1 MNLFKFLL
9 TGICVFILC
18 GLSAQENALWTRY
31 PAISPD
37 GKTIAFN
44 YKGDIYTVNV
54 EGGKATQLTTN
65 PAYDGWPVWS
75 PDSKTLAFASNRSGS
90 MDVYTVP
97 ATGGV
102 PTRLTWNSTGETP
115 ITFTPDGKKILY
127 RARIMPDANYTQFP
141 SGSQIYAVPVQ
152 GGRPEQFLTFDAND
166 IHFNKTGDKIIYHDY
181 KGYEDNWRKHHK
193 SSVTRDV
200 WIHDLKTGK
209 FTNITSKEVEDRS
222 PVFTTDEQGIYFL
235 SERFGDFNVCKLSLD
250 NPQQI
255 AQITHHSKHPVRFLS
270 RSNDG
275 TLCYF
280 FNGEIYTLKEG
291 QQPKKSKNKHHYR
304 PSRTSGNLQHDEKR
318 SP

>member
-1 MNLFKFLL
+1 MC
-9 TGICVFILC
+9 I
-18 GLSAQENALWTRY
+18 R
-31 PAISPD
+31 D
-37 GKTIAFN
+37 
-44 YKGDIYTVNV
+44 
-54 EGGKATQLTTN
+54 
-65 PAYDGWPVWS
+65 
-75 PDSKTLAFASNRSGS
+75 R
-90 MDVYTVP
+90 
-97 ATGGV
+97 
-102 PTRLTWNSTGETP
+102 
-115 ITFTPDGKKILY
+115 
-127 RARIMPDANYTQFP
+127 
-141 SGSQIYAVPVQ
+141 IYAVTVQ

-291 QQPKKSKNKHHYR
+291 QQPKKVKINIITDQVEMCIRDRENILLSSQTLAFKLCTNRLNTILYW
-304 PSRTSGNLQHDEKR
+304 PTSWEL
-318 SP
+318 